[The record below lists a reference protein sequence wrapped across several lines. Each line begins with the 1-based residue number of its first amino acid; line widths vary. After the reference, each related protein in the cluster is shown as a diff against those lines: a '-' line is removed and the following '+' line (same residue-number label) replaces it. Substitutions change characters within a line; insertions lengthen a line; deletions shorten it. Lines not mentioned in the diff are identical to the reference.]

1 MNREVYISSAAEFVP
16 MAVGIFAALAPRTV
30 ALSGGST
37 PAPIYRRL
45 AALRYPWDS
54 VDVFFGDERCVPP
67 DDKDSNFRMANA
79 ALLSAV
85 PARAHPMNGVRGDAD
100 GYANELTATF
110 GAAMPRF
117 DLVFLGLRGGRPHRV
132 ALSRVTGARRADAD
146 GRQSAT
152 AGSCPADADLAGIKR
167 CAELALPRRWRRK
180 ARCTSRFCS
189 AMLIFPPR
197 GCTRTASSCLR
208 MRLPRLPSDT
218 PAKTRKSSD
227 RK

>member
-117 DLVFLGLRGGRPHRV
+117 DLVFLGLGEDGHTASLFPGSPALDERTRTVVKVQRPDHARLTLTLPVLNAARNSLFLV
-132 ALSRVTGARRADAD
+132 AGAGKRAALRDLLSDAD
-146 GRQSAT
+146 I
-152 AGSCPADADLAGIKR
+152 PA
-167 CAELALPRRWRRK
+167 
-180 ARCTSRFCS
+180 ARVH
-189 AMLIFPPR
+189 
-197 GCTRTASSCLR
+197 
-208 MRLPRLPSDT
+208 
-218 PAKTRKSSD
+218 SD
-227 RK
+227 RVIVLADEAAAASL

>member
-45 AALRYPWDS
+45 AALRYPWAS

-117 DLVFLGLRGGRPHRV
+117 DLVFLGLGEDGHTASLFPGSPALDERTRTVVKVQRPDHARLTLTLPVLNAARNSLFLV
-132 ALSRVTGARRADAD
+132 AGAGKRAALRDLLSDAD
-146 GRQSAT
+146 I
-152 AGSCPADADLAGIKR
+152 PA
-167 CAELALPRRWRRK
+167 
-180 ARCTSRFCS
+180 ARVH
-189 AMLIFPPR
+189 
-197 GCTRTASSCLR
+197 
-208 MRLPRLPSDT
+208 
-218 PAKTRKSSD
+218 SD
-227 RK
+227 RVIVLADEAAAASL